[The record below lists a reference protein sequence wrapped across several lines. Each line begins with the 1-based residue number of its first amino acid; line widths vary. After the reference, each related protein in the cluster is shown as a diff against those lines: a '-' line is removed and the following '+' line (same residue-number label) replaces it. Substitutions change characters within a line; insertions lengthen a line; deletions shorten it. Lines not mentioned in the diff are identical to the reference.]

1 LWRVRLESCHPEIVM
16 MEVKLATRQESVF
29 WNLVALAL
37 DEYGYSPSKLEWEA
51 WSQTYKLYVNR
62 LGVLHSERV
71 FTVFNDQ
78 FSASVADG
86 RIHGAIM
93 RSLLDVVTK

>member
-1 LWRVRLESCHPEIVM
+1 
-16 MEVKLATRQESVF
+16 MEAKLATQQESVF

-51 WSQTYKLYVNR
+51 WSQTYKLQVNR
-62 LGVLHSERV
+62 LGVPRSERV
-71 FTVFNDQ
+71 FTIFKDQ

-86 RIHGAIM
+86 RLHEAIM
-93 RSLLDVVTK
+93 RNLLDVVRRVIPGAA